1 MQQTYLSLLRQ
12 HTVLVHVDELGGSRL
27 RRYSSYELWFY
38 GGRCSVSLRQNSCT
52 PTNDLG
58 CYNNSAWNKH
68 PAPGRGA
75 FRGDTEV
82 TRESS
87 GVPYACLMAC

>member
-68 PAPGRGA
+68 PTPGRGA
-75 FRGDTEV
+75 FRGGTGV

-87 GVPYACLMAC
+87 GVLTLLE